1 VPLPALLLAALAVV
15 FLGLAAPRAAQAQG
29 EWWRPFGALAWD
41 LQLTEPFDL
50 ARPVQMIGLDLFD
63 TDAGT
68 VARLKAKGIRTVC
81 YLNAGAWE
89 DWREDAG
96 DFPPAVLGADYE
108 GWPGEKR
115 LDIRRIEDLAPL
127 MLARMD
133 MCKAK
138 GFDAVQ
144 PDNIDG
150 YINETGFPLS
160 ADDQL
165 RYNRWLAAEA
175 HKRGLS
181 IGLKNDQDQA
191 RELVGDF
198 DWAMTEDCF
207 AQGWCEVMLP
217 FILRG
222 KSIFAVEYTDTGI
235 TTDKFCAQASVLGI
249 NAILKTRELD
259 AWWEPC
265 P

>member
-1 VPLPALLLAALAVV
+1 MRLIVLFVSGLALFLAARAS
-15 FLGLAAPRAAQAQG
+15 AAEG
-29 EWWRPFGALAWD
+29 DWWRPFGRLTWD

-50 ARPVQMIGLDLFD
+50 GRTVEVIGLDLFE
-63 TDAGT
+63 TSAGR
-68 VARLKAKGIRTVC
+68 VAGLKARGIKTVC

-89 DWREDAG
+89 DWRADAG
-96 DFPPAVLGADYE
+96 DFPPDVLGNAYQ
-108 GWPGEKR
+108 GWPGER
-115 LDIRRIEDLAPL
+115 WLDIRRIDMLAPAL
-127 MLARMD
+127 LARLD
-133 MCKAK
+133 MCRAK

-160 ADDQL
+160 AADQL
-165 RYNRWLAAEA
+165 RFNRWLAAEA
-175 HKRGLS
+175 HRRGLS
-181 IGLKNDQDQA
+181 IGLKNDPDQA
-191 RELVGDF
+191 GELVGDF

-222 KSIFAVEYTDTGI
+222 KSIFATEYTDTDM
-235 TTDKFCAQASVLGI
+235 TTDTFCAQAATLGI
-249 NAILKTRELD
+249 SAILKTRELD
-259 AWWEPC
+259 AWWAPC